1 MIWRANVVASGLVHI
16 VDDDASFRSA
26 LERHLKQAGYDV
38 ATYASAQHLVESLPS
53 DTMSSCILLDVLMPG
68 LSGPDLQARLREL
81 GSKLPIIF
89 LSGYSDIPTTV
100 RTIRAGAHDF
110 LAKPVS
116 SDELLSAIER
126 GSRAA

>member
-1 MIWRANVVASGLVHI
+1 MTEGAKLVHI

-26 LERHLKQAGYDV
+26 LERRLKQAGFDV
-38 ATYASAQHLVESLPS
+38 VTYASAQHLVEGLPS
-53 DTMSSCILLDVLMPG
+53 ETTSGCILLDVRMPG